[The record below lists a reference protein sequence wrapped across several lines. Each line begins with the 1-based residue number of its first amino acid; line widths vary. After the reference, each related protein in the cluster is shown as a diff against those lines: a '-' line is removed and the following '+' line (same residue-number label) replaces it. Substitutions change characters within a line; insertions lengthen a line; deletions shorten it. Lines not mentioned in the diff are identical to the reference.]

1 MSRVF
6 AIANQKGGVAKTT
19 TAINL
24 ATSFAACGYKTLV
37 IDMDPQANATS
48 GLGIDSRNVGASVR
62 DILVGEVPASKTILE
77 TQIPDLFLLPSKQTL
92 VSAQVDLLGED
103 NNLARLKQAIAPI
116 REDYDFILIDCQPS
130 LTLLPINA
138 LTAADYL
145 LVPLQTEYFAL
156 EGLSHIHKFLT
167 DLQRHEG
174 ASVELYGIILT
185 MTDNTRLSHQVQADV
200 REAFGSKVFNTMIPR
215 NVRLA
220 EAPSHG
226 MPVIMYD
233 RTASGAVAYLELAAE
248 ILKREGLTIASA

>member
-37 IDMDPQANATS
+37 IDMDPQANASS
-48 GLGIDSRNVGASVR
+48 GLGVDQRSVELSVR
-62 DILVGEVPASKTILE
+62 DVLVGSTSAREAIVD
-77 TQIPDLFLLPSKQTL
+77 TQIPGLSLLPSKQSL
-92 VSAQVDLLGED
+92 VSAQVDLLGQD
-103 NNLARLKQAIAPI
+103 NNLSRLKTALDPI
-116 REDYDFILIDCQPS
+116 KDDYDFVLIDCQPS

-167 DLQRHEG
+167 DLQKHGG
-174 ASVELYGIILT
+174 ASVQLYGIVLT

-200 REAFGSKVFNTMIPR
+200 REAFESKVFDTVIPR

-233 RTASGAVAYLELAAE
+233 RQASGAVAYLELAAE
-248 ILKREGLTIASA
+248 ILRREGLTIGSN